1 MSYEVK
7 MIQKTC
13 EQCKKVIEGYTEKQ
27 VDYMLDQHKLVHKY
41 KKEKITKKLT
51 NPKEEIKIQEES
63 SKETL
68 EEQRKKYLEE

>member
-1 MSYEVK
+1 

-41 KKEKITKKLT
+41 KKEKITEKLN
-51 NPKEEIKIQEES
+51 NPKEEITIQEER
-63 SKETL
+63 SKKNMI
-68 EEQRKKYLEE
+68 EQRKKYPEE